1 MREWY
6 RRQSKEKK
14 QAMYAARDKKKARAA
29 DRRRNQKPARKKAI
43 ADRARQWA
51 EDHPAER
58 KAQVAVGNAI
68 RDCRLQRGTVCEEA
82 SDECEGRIEAHHDD
96 YEKPLEVRWLCAVH
110 HGLWHAENGS
120 AAGATVEA

>member
-1 MREWY
+1 MR
-6 RRQSKEKK
+6 RLHFLHSPQVQDAGRPVFFG
-14 QAMYAARDKKKARAA
+14 
-29 DRRRNQKPARKKAI
+29 RRRNQKPARKKAI

-68 RDCRLQRGTVCEEA
+68 RDGRLQRGTVCEEA